1 MKKMTSITVS
11 LERIVRPAIFPMA
24 GNLRQW
30 ITRNSH
36 STLMG
41 NMPRFPVRAAIR
53 MVSSKALQWT
63 VLHVTLMTTHMMVS
77 LAHNAQPVIH
87 RMAGSPPLLIIPNLH
102 FILMASILKLTVKAA
117 IRTVSSKA
125 RQWTVP
131 HVTSMMMHMMVSLA
145 HNVQP
150 VIHRMAGSLPQ
161 WTTRSSRS
169 IWMENMPP
177 RLAQIAIRIM
187 SSKARQWTAPPVIL
201 RMMRIMVH
209 WVLSAA
215 PVTARMAGVPPH
227 STTTRYRSN

>member
-1 MKKMTSITVS
+1 MTITTVS
-11 LERIVRPAIFPMA
+11 LEGIVRPVIFPMA
-24 GNLRQW
+24 GNPRQW

-36 STLMG
+36 SILMG

-53 MVSSKALQWT
+53 TVSSKARQWT
-63 VLHVTLMTTHMMVS
+63 VPHVTLMTMTTKVS
-77 LAHNAQPVIH
+77 LARSVEHATHP
-87 RMAGSPPLLIIPNLH
+87 MAGSPPLWIIPNLH

-117 IRTVSSKA
+117 IRTVYSKA

-131 HVTSMMMHMMVSLA
+131 HVTSMMTHMMVSLA
-145 HNVQP
+145 HNAQP

-161 WTTRSSRS
+161 WTTRNLRS

-209 WVLSAA
+209 WVLSAV